1 MKLAA
6 AAQMREL
13 DRKAIE
19 ERKIPSIDLMELAA
33 AEVAQAA
40 LDVLPGKAG
49 KCRAAVF
56 CGAGNNGGD
65 GIGAARLLFLVGLKV
80 RAFLVG
86 DYDRLTPD
94 AMEETGRLS
103 ECGVELEEFDPGDST
118 QAAWARSCQVVIDAV
133 FGVGL
138 SRPIAPDSRFAA
150 AVDLIN
156 ACKGTVIAADIAS
169 GLEADTGRVLGRAV
183 KADRT
188 VTFSLPKI
196 GQAVGDGAVLS
207 GKVTVHDIGIP
218 AALVRKVS
226 CPVQTVE
233 ADFAAAALPPRKA
246 DGHKG
251 DFGRL
256 LVAGGAVGYTGAPYL
271 TASAAVRSGCG
282 LVYLGVPE
290 SIWEIETVRCV
301 CAMPFPLADRRG
313 GLSHRALPEL
323 LARLEDCD
331 VLALGPG
338 LGRRESTRRLV
349 LEVLRQTEK
358 PVVLDADGI
367 NALEGHI
374 DILDRRRGRTTI
386 LTPHDGEF
394 ARVGGDLSRGDRVG
408 AARAFAEAHGC
419 ILLLK
424 GHRTVTSGPEGNVLV
439 NTTGGS
445 GLAKGGS
452 GDVLTGLIASLLAQG
467 ASPVMAAAAG
477 AWIHGRAGDLAA
489 ETLTEYCVTPE
500 DVIAAFPRVF
510 SELQGN
516 QR

>member
-13 DRKAIE
+13 DRRAIE
-19 ERKIPSIDLMELAA
+19 ERKIPSIDLMERAA
-33 AEVAQAA
+33 AAVAQAA
-40 LDVLPGKAG
+40 LDALPDKPQ

-65 GIGAARLLFLVGLKV
+65 GIGAARLLFLMGLKV
-80 RAFLVG
+80 RVFLVG
-86 DYDRLTPD
+86 DYNRLTPD

-103 ECGVELEEFDPGDST
+103 ECGVELEDFNPQDKA
-118 QAAWARSCQVVIDAV
+118 QAAWAWGSQVVVDAI

-138 SRPIAPDSRFAA
+138 SRNIAPDSKFAA

-156 ACKGTVIAADIAS
+156 SCRRGTVIAADIAS
-169 GLEADTGRVLGRAV
+169 GVEADTGRILGRAV
-183 KADRT
+183 RADRT
-188 VTFSLPKI
+188 VTFSMPKT
-196 GQAVGDGAVLS
+196 GQFAGDGAVLS
-207 GKVTVHDIGIP
+207 GRVTVHDIGVP
-218 AALVRKVS
+218 AALVREVS

-233 ADFAAAALPPRKA
+233 ADFARAALPPRKK

-251 DFGRL
+251 DFGKV
-256 LVAGGAVGYTGAPYL
+256 LVVGGAVGYTGAPYL

-301 CAMPFPLADRRG
+301 SAMPFPLADRRG
-313 GLSHRALPEL
+313 RLSRRALPEL
-323 LARLEDCD
+323 LERLEGGG

-338 LGRRESTRRLV
+338 LGRGESVRQLV
-349 LEVLRQTEK
+349 SEVLRQTEK

-374 DILDRRRGRTTI
+374 DSLDSRRGRVTI
-386 LTPHDGEF
+386 LTPHGGEF
-394 ARVGGDLSRGDRVG
+394 ARIGGNPAGDPVG
-408 AARAFAEAHGC
+408 AARAFAREHGC
-419 ILLLK
+419 FLVLK
-424 GHRTVTSGPEGNVLV
+424 GHRTVTAGPEGNVLV
-439 NTTGGS
+439 NTTGNS

-467 ASPVMAAAAG
+467 AGPVMAAAG
-477 AWIHGRAGDLAA
+477 AVWIHGRAGDLAA
-489 ETLTEYCVTPE
+489 EALTEYCVTPE

-516 QR
+516 

>member
-13 DRKAIE
+13 DRRAIE
-19 ERKIPSIDLMELAA
+19 ERKIPSIDLMERAA
-33 AEVAQAA
+33 AAVAQAA
-40 LDVLPGKAG
+40 LDALPDKPQ

-65 GIGAARLLFLVGLKV
+65 GIGAARLLFLMGLKV
-80 RAFLVG
+80 RVFLVG
-86 DYDRLTPD
+86 DYNRLTPD

-103 ECGVELEEFDPGDST
+103 ECGVELEDFNPQDKA
-118 QAAWARSCQVVIDAV
+118 QAAWARGSQVVVDAV

-138 SRPIAPDSRFAA
+138 SRNIAPDSKFAA

-156 ACKGTVIAADIAS
+156 SCRKGTVIAADIAS
-169 GLEADTGRVLGRAV
+169 GVEADTGRVLGRAV
-183 KADRT
+183 RADRT
-188 VTFSLPKI
+188 VTFSLPKT
-196 GQAVGDGAVLS
+196 GQFAGDGAVLS
-207 GKVTVHDIGIP
+207 GRVTVHDIGVP
-218 AALVRKVS
+218 AALVREVS

-233 ADFAAAALPPRKA
+233 ADFARAALPPRKK

-251 DFGRL
+251 DFGKV
-256 LVAGGAVGYTGAPYL
+256 LVVGGAVGYTGAPYL

-301 CAMPFPLADRRG
+301 SAMPFPLADRRG
-313 GLSHRALPEL
+313 RLSRRALPEL
-323 LARLEDCD
+323 LERLKGCG

-338 LGRRESTRRLV
+338 LGRGESVRQLV

-374 DILDRRRGRTTI
+374 DSLDSRRGRVTI
-386 LTPHDGEF
+386 LTPHGGEF
-394 ARVGGDLSRGDRVG
+394 ARIGGNPAGDPVG
-408 AARAFAEAHGC
+408 AARAFAREHGC
-419 ILLLK
+419 FLVLK
-424 GHRTVTSGPEGNVLV
+424 GHRTVTAGPEGNVLV
-439 NTTGGS
+439 NTTGNS

-452 GDVLTGLIASLLAQG
+452 GDVLTGLIASLLAQEAG
-467 ASPVMAAAAG
+467 PVMAAAG
-477 AWIHGRAGDLAA
+477 AVWIHGRAGDLAA
-489 ETLTEYCVTPE
+489 EALTEYCVTPE

-516 QR
+516 